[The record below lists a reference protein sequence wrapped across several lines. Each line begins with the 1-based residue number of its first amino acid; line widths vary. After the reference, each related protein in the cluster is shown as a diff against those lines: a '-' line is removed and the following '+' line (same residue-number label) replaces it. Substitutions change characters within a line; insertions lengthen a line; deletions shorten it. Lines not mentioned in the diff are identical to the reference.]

1 MFGLFGNKKQETAM
15 DAFIKAIY
23 GDPPP
28 KKTAVLSTAID
39 LANELLMGVV
49 PEKELAILGTKLD
62 SGPIPYSTEDLALS
76 IALNFFKDPAYI
88 PLLGTAQLMARMTML
103 DWFGENKVAPL
114 LVKSFEDVLYK
125 TYK

>member
-1 MFGLFGNKKQETAM
+1 
-15 DAFIKAIY
+15 
-23 GDPPP
+23 
-28 KKTAVLSTAID
+28 
-39 LANELLMGVV
+39 MGVV